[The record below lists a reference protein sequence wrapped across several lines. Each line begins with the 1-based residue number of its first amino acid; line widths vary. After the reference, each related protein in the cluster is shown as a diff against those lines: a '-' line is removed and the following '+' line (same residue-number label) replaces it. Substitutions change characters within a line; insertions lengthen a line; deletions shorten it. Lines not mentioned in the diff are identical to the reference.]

1 MQREVALVY
10 SRDARPAGSSET
22 SPDHYAPGQA
32 AGARPMP
39 GITEFVEQ
47 TIETASPASCSATTR
62 AGNPCK
68 AFPVGGSDL
77 CVGHTNQARAGLGDH
92 EAEL

>member
-10 SRDARPAGSSET
+10 SRDARPAGSSDT
-22 SPDHYAPGQA
+22 RPDHYAPGQV

-39 GITEFVEQ
+39 GVTEFVQ
-47 TIETASPASCSATTR
+47 ETEVASAASCSATTR

-68 AFPVGGSDL
+68 ARPVGGSDL
-77 CVGHTNQARAGLGDH
+77 CIGHTNQARA
-92 EAEL
+92 EL

>member
-10 SRDARPAGSSET
+10 SRDARPAGST
-22 SPDHYAPGQA
+22 GTRPGHYAPGQA
-32 AGARPMP
+32 RGSRPMP
-39 GITEFVEQ
+39 GVSEFVEP
-47 TIETASPASCSATTR
+47 EVAPVASCPATTR

-68 AFPVGGSDL
+68 AHPVSGSDL
-77 CVGHTNQARAGLGDH
+77 CVGHTTQARAGLGDF